1 MSQYSWFISMS
12 TWLASD
18 HTKDIFLT
26 THRLTQDWGNSHN
39 YLWHL
44 DTENLYLLFDSGIF
58 LLLMYYGES
67 KYCTACGSL
76 QVWLGE
82 HPLQQQRYQPPPNHQ
97 EVQIKCDGLQNRDKR
112 SDKKLYI
119 IFSVFYSYQDVYKCS
134 INLSRKWFIKIN
146 RKFAYNSVL
155 H

>member
-1 MSQYSWFISMS
+1 
-12 TWLASD
+12 
-18 HTKDIFLT
+18 
-26 THRLTQDWGNSHN
+26 
-39 YLWHL
+39 
-44 DTENLYLLFDSGIF
+44 
-58 LLLMYYGES
+58 MYYGES

-119 IFSVFYSYQDVYKCS
+119 IFSVFYSYQDT
-134 INLSRKWFIKIN
+134 NGRLT
-146 RKFAYNSVL
+146 SVGSGL
-155 H
+155 